1 MPVRRVPLD
10 QLLAVVVLSPAQASL
25 LAVRVLDA
33 IRILLSGNGTHP
45 ADSCRWTVALG
56 LSGEVDVGRAA
67 TGEGAATTELLEQL
81 SQNARRLPAHPSPE
95 QVELL
100 RLLEEVAADPHPE
113 PGARARQ
120 LDGALVEVL
129 GPGAGQ
135 RLSAQFAALV
145 GAFAHIAPSVSVP
158 ITAREVP
165 EGVRP
170 DPHRAPPPRPALE
183 TRPQRHPHRGRSL
196 VGRRRART
204 RRTALVL
211 LFLAAALVGSA
222 YVVLR
227 DPDPGDAGTT
237 ARDDSPTTTAP
248 SGSSGKPAEKPRP
261 RPRQGVGALAARQA
275 GQVTGVEV
283 QKVGSCTPGAPCP
296 VTVTVHLRPAAG
308 TQSVVWRVG
317 AARLCRSGIAWS
329 PPVAMTAQ
337 PGWTTVYA
345 SSSVRVPPGRSLALV
360 ALTTA
365 PARAQS
371 PPVPLTGSSLG
382 C

>member
-1 MPVRRVPLD
+1 MPLD
-10 QLLAVVVLSPAQASL
+10 QLLSVVVLSPAQASL

-33 IRILLSGNGTHP
+33 VRIILSGNGTHP
-45 ADSCRWTVALG
+45 ADTHRWTVALG
-56 LSGEVDVGRAA
+56 LSGEVDVGDAPA
-67 TGEGAATTELLEQL
+67 GEGARTTELLEQL
-81 SQNARRLPAHPSPE
+81 THNARRLPAHPRPE

-100 RLLEEVAADPHPE
+100 HLLEEVAADPRPE
-113 PGARARQ
+113 PGPRARQ
-120 LDGALVEVL
+120 LEGALAEVL

-135 RLSAQFAALV
+135 RLSGQLAALV

-158 ITAREVP
+158 LTPRADL
-165 EGVRP
+165 GGARP
-170 DPHRAPPPRPALE
+170 DPRRVPPGPPPPTPPPRR
-183 TRPQRHPHRGRSL
+183 RPV

-204 RRTALVL
+204 RRTTLVL
-211 LFLAAALVGSA
+211 LFLAAALAGSA

-227 DPDPGDAGTT
+227 DPDSGGTGAS
-237 ARDDSPTTTAP
+237 ARDDRPTTTAP

-261 RPRQGVGALAARQA
+261 RPRQDVGALAGRQA

-283 QKVGSCTPGAPCP
+283 QKVGSCTPGSPCP
-296 VTVTVHLRPAAG
+296 VTVTVHLRPAAT
-308 TQSVVWRVG
+308 TQSVSWRVG
-317 AARLCRSGIAWS
+317 AARLCRSGITWS
-329 PPVAMTAQ
+329 QPVAMTAQ

-345 SSSVRVPPGRSLALV
+345 SSSVAVPPGRSLALV